1 MQRYFGTDGVRGV
14 ANKELTPELAFQ
26 LGRYGAYVL
35 ANQNSNPKIVVG
47 RDTRLSGEMLEAAL
61 IAGILSTG
69 VDVIRLGVIPTPGVA
84 FLTRHLEADAG
95 VMISASHNAFYDN
108 GIKFFGSNGFK
119 LSDETENE
127 IESYLHK
134 GEDETI
140 PRPIADRVGRIMED
154 EEAVSLYLDHLKT
167 TIDTDLCGMHIVM
180 DCANGAA
187 YQVAPHLLRELGADV
202 TAMNMN
208 PDGININHQC
218 GSTHPERLQEEVL
231 KKQAHLGLA
240 FDGDADRLIA
250 VDEKGELIDGDYI
263 LSICGEYLKERQLLA
278 KNTIVTTVMSNIG
291 FFKRTEALEI
301 QTEKTKVGDRYVI
314 QKMLEG
320 GYTLG
325 GEQSGHIIFLDYN
338 TTGDG
343 LLTAIQLLRVVK
355 EKAQSLSDLSH
366 KMKKYPQ
373 VLVNVPVKDKTN
385 WDQNEV
391 IQAAMNKIEQ
401 ALGENGRLLV
411 RPSGT
416 EPLIRIMAEGP
427 QEQVIK
433 EYVAELVEIF
443 RKELG

>member
-26 LGRYGAYVL
+26 LGRYGAYTL

-47 RDTRLSGEMLEAAL
+47 RDTRISGEMLESAL
-61 IAGILSTG
+61 ISGILSTG
-69 VDVIRLGVIPTPGVA
+69 VDVLRLGVVPTPCVS
-84 FLTRHLEADAG
+84 FLTRHFEADAG
-95 VMISASHNAFYDN
+95 IMISASHNPFYDN
-108 GIKFFGSNGFK
+108 GIKFFGPDGIK
-119 LSDETENE
+119 LSDATESR
-127 IESYLHK
+127 IEEYLQK
-134 GEDETI
+134 GEDDMI
-140 PRPIADRVGRIMED
+140 PRPVADKLGRITD
-154 EEAVSLYLDHLKT
+154 DDEAVSIYLDHLKT
-167 TIDTDLCGMHIVM
+167 TIDIDLCGMHIVM

-187 YQVAPHLLRELGADV
+187 YQAAPHLLRELGADV
-202 TAMNMN
+202 TVINMN

-250 VDEKGELIDGDYI
+250 VDEKGDLIDGDYI
-263 LSICGEYLKERQLLA
+263 LSICGEYLKERNLLA
-278 KNTIVTTVMSNIG
+278 KNTIVTTVMANIG
-291 FFKRTEALEI
+291 FFKRAEELEI
-301 QTEKTKVGDRYVI
+301 HTEKTKVGDRYVI
-314 QKMLEG
+314 ERMLEG

-325 GEQSGHIIFLDYN
+325 GEQSGHVIFLDYN

-355 EKAQSLSDLSH
+355 DKAEALSDLSK

-373 VLVNVPVKDKTN
+373 VLVNVTVQDKTG
-385 WDQNEV
+385 WDTNEAIRAGMEKV
-391 IQAAMNKIEQ
+391 EH
-401 ALGENGRLLV
+401 ALGEDGRLLV

-427 QEQVIK
+427 DEGIIK
-433 EYVAELVEIF
+433 EHVEELATLF
-443 RKELG
+443 RKEMS